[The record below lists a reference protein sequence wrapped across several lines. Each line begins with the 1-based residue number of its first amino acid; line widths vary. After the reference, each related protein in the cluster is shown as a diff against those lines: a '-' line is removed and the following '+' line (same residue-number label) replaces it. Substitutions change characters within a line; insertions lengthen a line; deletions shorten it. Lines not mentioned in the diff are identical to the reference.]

1 MERREREYD
10 ESITTP
16 LQRNA
21 TSFLSISF
29 FIFACLSFAYK
40 GVMEEWER
48 PETGV
53 SLNKLLH
60 SGILL
65 YFSFLHHTRPR
76 LRSLTSPFSLFSCLF
91 LFAHEV
97 MMFDPDKEW
106 SQTKLAIF
114 LWSGTELM
122 SLQDGIPPHT
132 IFALVPLLLEVHKA
146 KDVYPYI
153 FHCSFLLSLSCW
165 KPSSTPLY
173 TLVTLSL
180 FTRHILL
187 EGFTI
192 TTMLY
197 ILSTARGL
205 FQLFFF
211 HEAKTMRHTTTWIV
225 EGEEPKERSAEEH
238 RVVLTPTLLHIGATL
253 LHTISLFLFSCR
265 NEDSCLSFEDTSLVT
280 IHSFSTSAFLLGML
294 PSFPFLKKYA
304 TFFPFLDV
312 ILSVNSL
319 TKGVWD
325 GSQIL
330 RLATAS
336 VLITTLNICPY
347 QSKRVRR
354 FATTSPLT
362 RLILFPYC
370 LLFYIV
376 VRAGKVVLSDTEEE
390 AVSLSFHY
398 IVVLFP
404 LSYLSLY
411 FPNMTYTRRT
421 SIVLFLGEVSSN
433 LYLYITTSSHTPFL
447 FFISSFPLLLGM
459 EYIEWTQ
466 TSNQPHSHGLTM
478 I

>member
-1 MERREREYD
+1 MERRDREDD

-16 LQRNA
+16 LQRKA

-29 FIFACLSFAYK
+29 FVLSGLCFAYE
-40 GVMEEWER
+40 GIMEEWER

-65 YFSFLHHTRPR
+65 YFAFLHHTRPR
-76 LRSLTSPFSLFSCLF
+76 LQSLTTPFSLFSFLF
-91 LFAHEV
+91 LFTHEV
-97 MMFDPDKEW
+97 MTFDPDKKW
-106 SQTKLAIF
+106 SQTKLAFF
-114 LWSGTELM
+114 LWSGTELL
-122 SLQDGIPPHT
+122 SVQDGIPPHT
-132 IFALVPLLLEVHKA
+132 MFALVPLLLEVHKA

-173 TLVTLSL
+173 TLVTLTL
-180 FTRHILL
+180 FLRHLLL
-187 EGFTI
+187 EGFVI

-197 ILSTARGL
+197 LLSTARGL

-211 HEAKTMRHTTTWIV
+211 HEAKTIRHTTTWIV
-225 EGEEPKERSAEEH
+225 EGEERKERSAEEH
-238 RVVLTPTLLHIGATL
+238 RVVLTPTLLHIGTAL
-253 LHTISLFLFSCR
+253 LHTVSLFLFSCR

-294 PSFPFLKKYA
+294 PSFPFLLRYA
-304 TFFPFLDV
+304 TLFPFLDAV
-312 ILSVNSL
+312 LSVNAL
-319 TKGVWD
+319 MKEGWD
-325 GSQIL
+325 ESQML

-336 VLITTLNICPY
+336 VLITTLHIYPY
-347 QSKRVRR
+347 QSKQVRQSTNTNPL
-354 FATTSPLT
+354 ATH
-362 RLILFPYC
+362 ILFPYC

-376 VRAGKVVLSDTEEE
+376 GRAGKVVLSDTEEE

-398 IVVLFP
+398 IVVLFS

-421 SIVLFLGEVSSN
+421 SIVLFLGEVSTN
-433 LYLYITTSSHTPFL
+433 LYLFITTSSLTPLL

-466 TSNQPHSHGLTM
+466 TSNQPPSHDLTM